1 MNFKK
6 FFSVLSLTIV
16 AILMVTSCKCDKK
29 KVVAEGTAVN
39 AAEVNDSL
47 NGKSTTAAATLD
59 ADGNYVK
66 SVGDSVDVKL
76 PNGTTFKVGNQSTE
90 YLLFS
95 DLNNKDFKV
104 SEDKAQ
110 GWITLDRTFFKSGA
124 EMFSNP
130 ALTDVQLKN
139 ISEILKAFPNA
150 KVKLGGYTD
159 NTGAAAGNMK
169 ISAMRAAKVKS
180 ELEKLGVVG
189 TRIESEGYGASHFL
203 CEANDTD
210 ACKAQNRRVDIRVT
224 AIQ

>member
-1 MNFKK
+1 MNFKR
-6 FFSVLSLTIV
+6 FFSVLSLAVIT
-16 AILMVTSCKCDKK
+16 MVMITSCKCDKK
-29 KVVAEGTAVN
+29 KVAAEGVAVN
-39 AAEVNDSL
+39 AAEVTDSL
-47 NGKSTTAAATLD
+47 NGAAVAAATLD

-66 SVGDSVDVKL
+66 SVGDSVEVKL
-76 PNGTTFKVGNQSTE
+76 PNGSSFKVGNQSTE

-104 SEDKAQ
+104 SDDKGQ
-110 GWITLDRTFFKSGA
+110 GWVTLDRTFFKTGA

-169 ISAMRAAKVKS
+169 ISGMRAAKVKA
-180 ELEKLGVVG
+180 ELEKLGVAAS
-189 TRIESEGYGASHFL
+189 RIESEGYGASHFL

-210 ACKAQNRRVDIRVT
+210 ACKAQNRRVDIRIT
-224 AIQ
+224 ALQ

>member
-1 MNFKK
+1 MNFKR
-6 FFSVLSLTIV
+6 FFSTLSLAVIATVMI
-16 AILMVTSCKCDKK
+16 TSCKCDKK
-29 KVVAEGTAVN
+29 KVVADGAAVN
-39 AAEVNDSL
+39 AADVNDSL
-47 NGKSTTAAATLD
+47 GATATSAATLD

-66 SVGDSVDVKL
+66 SIGDSVEVKL

-104 SEDKAQ
+104 SDDKGQ
-110 GWITLDRTFFKSGA
+110 GWVTLDRTFFKTGA

-130 ALTDVQLKN
+130 TLTDVQLKN

-169 ISAMRAAKVKS
+169 ISGMRASKVKT
-180 ELEKLGVVG
+180 ELEKLGVAAS
-189 TRIESEGYGASHFL
+189 RIESEGYGASHFL

-210 ACKAQNRRVDIRVT
+210 ACKAQNRRVDIRIT
-224 AIQ
+224 ALQ